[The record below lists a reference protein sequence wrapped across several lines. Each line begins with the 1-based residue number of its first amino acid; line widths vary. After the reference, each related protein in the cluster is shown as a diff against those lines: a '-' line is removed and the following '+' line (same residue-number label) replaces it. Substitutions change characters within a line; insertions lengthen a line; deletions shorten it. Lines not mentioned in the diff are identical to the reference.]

1 MESALFSGL
10 QGLFLGVANLGL
22 GQVIMILVGSALL
35 YLGIKKGYEPLLL
48 VPIGFGAILV
58 NIPLAD
64 MMGEEGFLR
73 FFYDAGVLTEV
84 FPLLIFI
91 GIGAMT
97 DFQPLLENPKII
109 LLGAAG
115 QFGIFLTLLLALA
128 LGFDKL
134 DAVAVAIIGACDG
147 PTAIYV
153 SSKFAPHLL
162 GAMIDFGPVL
172 ANPIVLLF
180 GAAGQ
185 FGIFLTL
192 FLALWLGFLR
202 QEAVSIAVIGACDGP
217 TAIFVTS
224 RYAPALLPA
233 VSIAAYSYMSLVPLI
248 QPPIMRLL
256 TTDRERKIVMGVVK
270 QPVSKTTK
278 ILFPIVV
285 TIFASILAP
294 KGAPLIGTVMLGN
307 LMKESGVVDRLKSAS
322 ENEIAN
328 IVTLLLGLCIGATM
342 EADKFLRAQTLLIL
356 GLGFVAI
363 SLDTAVG
370 VLFGK
375 LMCFLTGGKINPL
388 IGAAGISAFP
398 MSARVVQAE
407 GQKYNKK
414 NYLLMHAMS
423 ANAGGQ
429 IGSVIAAAVML
440 SVLQGMGIIGG

>member
-1 MESALFSGL
+1 MESTLASGL
-10 QGLFLGVANLGL
+10 QALFLGVANLGL
-22 GQVIMILVGSALL
+22 GHVIMIVIACLLL
-35 YLGIKKGYEPLLL
+35 YLGIGKGYEPLLL

-64 MMGEEGFLR
+64 MMGKEGFLR

-91 GIGAMT
+91 GIGSMT
-97 DFQPLLENPKII
+97 DFQPLLQNPKII

-128 LGFDKL
+128 LGMEKL
-134 DAVAVAIIGACDG
+134 DAVAVAVIGACDG

-153 SSKFAPHLL
+153 SSKFAPHML
-162 GAMIDFGPVL
+162 GA
-172 ANPIVLLF
+172 
-180 GAAGQ
+180 
-185 FGIFLTL
+185 
-192 FLALWLGFLR
+192 
-202 QEAVSIAVIGACDGP
+202 VSV
-217 TAIFVTS
+217 
-224 RYAPALLPA
+224 
-233 VSIAAYSYMSLVPLI
+233 AAYSYMSLVPLI
-248 QPPIMRLL
+248 QPPIMRAL
-256 TTDRERKIVMGVVK
+256 TTEKERQIVMGAAK
-270 QPVSKTTK
+270 SQAISKTTK
-278 ILFPIVV
+278 IVFPIVV

-307 LMKESGVVDRLKSAS
+307 LMRESGCVDRLKSAS
-322 ENEIAN
+322 ENEITN

-342 EADKFLRAQTLLIL
+342 EAHRFLQTQTLLVL
-356 GLGFVAI
+356 ALGFIAI

-375 LMCFLTGGKINPL
+375 AMCLLTAGKINPL

-414 NYLLMHAMS
+414 SYLLMHAMS

-440 SVLQGMGIIGG
+440 SVLQGMGIVSG